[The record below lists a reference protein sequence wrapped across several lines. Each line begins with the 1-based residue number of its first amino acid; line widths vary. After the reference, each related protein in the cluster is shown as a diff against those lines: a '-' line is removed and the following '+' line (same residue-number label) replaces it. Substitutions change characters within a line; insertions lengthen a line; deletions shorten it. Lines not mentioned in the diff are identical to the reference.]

1 MTVVDVGTGPYA
13 LLALVAARAGAKKV
27 FAVEANAAAAAR
39 ARLAVAAATDVPP
52 GVVEVVEG
60 FSTAVTLPYKVDL
73 FVGEVVG
80 NMASEEGI
88 VSTVGGPSRAAFA
101 RARERESP
109 PFFFCLT
116 LGLLED
122 AI

>member
-27 FAVEANAAAAAR
+27 FAIEVNAAAAAS
-39 ARLAVAAATDVPP
+39 ARTAVEKATDVPT
-52 GVVEVVEG
+52 GVVEVIEG
-60 FSTAVTLPYKVDL
+60 FSTDITLPYKVDL

-88 VSTVGGPSRAAFA
+88 VNTVRTIKINYVYNIIYAYYAVLFV
-101 RARERESP
+101 
-109 PFFFCLT
+109 
-116 LGLLED
+116 
-122 AI
+122 

>member
-27 FAVEANAAAAAR
+27 FAVEVNAAAAAR

-73 FVGEVVG
+73 FIGEVVG

-88 VSTVGGPSRAAFA
+88 VSTVGGPSLAAFA
-101 RARERESP
+101 RARESP
-109 PFFFCLT
+109 RPFF
-116 LGLLED
+116 LLD
-122 AI
+122 VGFA